1 MTPVHW
7 QLPPGIKRAL
17 FAMALAWAAF
27 VFALLSQGCAPDEP
41 ADPAPDAGEVSG
53 VCWRAF
59 SSVLGAWV
67 DQYGARVP
75 AECEVLDRS
84 WRVALGT
91 EADMAACPPAGPHQV
106 LRGCTSPTERTVY
119 VLGTLDEA
127 LRRDVAI
134 HEWVH
139 VLSHCVDG
147 DLDRSHS
154 VYELWMG
161 DAQGGA
167 GFGSVEGKAQADAPY
182 GDCL

>member
-1 MTPVHW
+1 MTRLHW
-7 QLPPGIKRAL
+7 QLPPGIKLAL

-27 VFALLSQGCAPDEP
+27 IFALLSQGCAPDEP
-41 ADPAPDAGEVSG
+41 SEPVPAVSG

-119 VLGTLDEA
+119 VLGTLDED
-127 LRRDVAI
+127 LRRDTAI

-147 DLDRSHS
+147 DFDRGHS
-154 VYELWMG
+154 IYELWMG

-182 GDCL
+182 GTCL